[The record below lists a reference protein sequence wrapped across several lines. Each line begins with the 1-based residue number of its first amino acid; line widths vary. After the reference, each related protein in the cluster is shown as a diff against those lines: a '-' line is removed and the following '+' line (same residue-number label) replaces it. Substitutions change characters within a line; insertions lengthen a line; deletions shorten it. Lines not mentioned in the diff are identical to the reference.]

1 MIRKEA
7 TVVTCSDGSTIP
19 NSSVPSGAAIVY
31 MDDSITRRELMRD
44 GKGPKHTR
52 WQEETNNNHIAEL
65 AAIMM
70 AIRSIPITIP
80 LLHYT
85 DSQASIDGIRN
96 ILMDPGEADLRTP
109 ARPYLN
115 AIKDSIRVRNKHGAS
130 TVIKHVR
137 SHTGHRDIQSIGNEL
152 ADGFAKIAMRSQTA
166 QKPLIQAE
174 HYEPPYMIRK
184 ITRGKDEEGNIT
196 TELTTCTGN
205 IRKLIKK
212 QLEEERIKKWAARK
226 ARGLFVRTAGRE
238 VRNIIKDTWK
248 NPSSEKI
255 R

>member
-1 MIRKEA
+1 M
-7 TVVTCSDGSTIP
+7 TCSDGSTIP
-19 NSSVPSGAAIVY
+19 NSSTPSGAAIVY

-70 AIRSIPITIP
+70 AIRSIPITIS

-109 ARPYLN
+109 SRPYLN

-137 SHTGHRDIQSIGNEL
+137 SHTGHRDIHTIYWERTSGRICENSHAVSDGAKTTHTSGTLRTSIHDKENH
-152 ADGFAKIAMRSQTA
+152 T
-166 QKPLIQAE
+166 
-174 HYEPPYMIRK
+174 RK
-184 ITRGKDEEGNIT
+184 RRGGQHNYRT
-196 TELTTCTGN
+196 N
-205 IRKLIKK
+205 HMYR
-212 QLEEERIKKWAARK
+212 QRFERMSI
-226 ARGLFVRTAGRE
+226 
-238 VRNIIKDTWK
+238 
-248 NPSSEKI
+248 
-255 R
+255 